1 MVVIGKM
8 CLMGVITMTH
18 TKDLNR
24 SINNIVD
31 VLFIQQKSNQSI
43 NLIIL
48 IQRSGLQISEYYVFI
63 IIISVFLASY
73 RVKLIKFCIP
83 YLSIYDV
90 RILVVP
96 PI

>member
-31 VLFIQQKSNQSI
+31 VLFIGVTECIDMQQIADKTKRERGHYQYSYII
-43 NLIIL
+43 N
-48 IQRSGLQISEYYVFI
+48 G
-63 IIISVFLASY
+63 
-73 RVKLIKFCIP
+73 
-83 YLSIYDV
+83 
-90 RILVVP
+90 
-96 PI
+96 